1 MRECRIYVSSY
12 NATTYLESFTMN
24 VPTVLFW
31 NPSHWELRDS
41 AKPYFELIKEVGIF
55 HETPESAANHIIKIW
70 DNVDKWWTS
79 KPVSD
84 AVNQFCE
91 RFSKTSKDIVHDLC
105 KELNE
110 LTTKHEPIQKEF
122 PKKKI
127 QSIA

>member
-1 MRECRIYVSSY
+1 MSQQY
-12 NATTYLESFTMN
+12 SFGI
-24 VPTVLFW
+24 PTHL
-31 NPSHWELRDS
+31 ELRDS
-41 AKPYFELIKEVGIF
+41 AKPYFELLKEAGIF
-55 HETPESAANHIIKIW
+55 HETPESAAYHIIKIW

-122 PKKKI
+122 PKKNI